1 LNEAVSSRI
10 EPPVWRIASVVV
22 LGSIM
27 SILDTTIVNVAL
39 ATLGRDLHATLADI
53 QWVLTGYMLALGAAI
68 PVTGW
73 AARRF
78 GARNVY
84 ILSLA
89 IFTASSVLCGLAGST
104 NELIFFRVLQGVG
117 GGTILPVGQMMM
129 ANAAGPQRMGR
140 IMGITAIP
148 VMLAPIIGPTLGGL
162 IVDDVSWRWIFF
174 VNVPIGAIA
183 LIASLKILPRDLHGA
198 KERLDIVGLLLLA
211 LGVPLVT
218 YGLAEIGATGH
229 FTTPRVVVPIIG
241 GLILVALFVRHALR
255 TERPLLDL
263 NLYRRAT
270 FSSASVAM
278 FCLAAALFGG
288 MILIPLYWQE
298 VRAEN
303 ALHTG
308 LLMAPMG
315 IGMVLVLPLVGRL
328 ADRLGGGP
336 VALVGVIVTTLATIP
351 FGFIGAH
358 TPIAWLLG
366 TTVVRGMGV
375 GLAFMPAMTAAFASL
390 QRSELSD
397 ATPQMNVLQR
407 VGGSIGTAVLAVVLQ
422 RSLAGST
429 SLDDAAAAFGTA
441 FWWSVGITA
450 AAIVP
455 CVVLVRAER
464 RARSV
469 AARSETA
476 SLTLVE
482 LAESAA

>member
-1 LNEAVSSRI
+1 MAPNESRI
-10 EPPVWRIASVVV
+10 EPHVWRIASVVV

-39 ATLGRDLHATLADI
+39 ETLGRDLHATLSDI
-53 QWVLTGYMLALGAAI
+53 QWVLTGYMLSLGAVI
-68 PVTGW
+68 PITGW

-89 IFTASSVLCGLAGST
+89 VFTASSVLCGLAGST
-104 NELIFFRVLQGVG
+104 NELILFRVLQGVG
-117 GGTILPVGQMMM
+117 GGMILPVGQMMM

-162 IVDDVSWRWIFF
+162 IVDNLSWRWIFF
-174 VNVPIGAIA
+174 VNLPIGAIA
-183 LIASLKILPRDLHGA
+183 LVSAYRILPRDRHGG
-198 KERLDIVGLLLLA
+198 KERLDLVGLVLLA

-218 YGLAEIGATGH
+218 YGLAEIGATGQ
-229 FTTPRVVVPIIG
+229 FSSPRVVIPIVAG
-241 GLILVALFVRHALR
+241 VVLITLFVLHALR
-255 TERPLLDL
+255 VPRPLLDL
-263 NLYRRAT
+263 KLYRRPT
-270 FSSASVAM
+270 FASASVAM

-288 MILIPLYWQE
+288 MILIPLYWQQIRGE
-298 VRAEN
+298 SAFS
-303 ALHTG
+303 TG

-328 ADRLGGGP
+328 VDRVGGGLI
-336 VALVGVIVTTLATIP
+336 ALIGVIVTTLATIP

-366 TTVVRGMGV
+366 TTVLRGMGV

-390 QRSELSD
+390 QRSELPD

-407 VGGSIGTAVLAVVLQ
+407 IGGSIGTAVLAVVLQ

-429 SLDDAAAAFGTA
+429 SLEEAAGAFGTA

-450 AAIVP
+450 AAIIP
-455 CVVLVRAER
+455 CLVLVRAER

-469 AARSETA
+469 ATEDGTD
-476 SLTLVE
+476 SLELIE
-482 LAESAA
+482 LAETAA